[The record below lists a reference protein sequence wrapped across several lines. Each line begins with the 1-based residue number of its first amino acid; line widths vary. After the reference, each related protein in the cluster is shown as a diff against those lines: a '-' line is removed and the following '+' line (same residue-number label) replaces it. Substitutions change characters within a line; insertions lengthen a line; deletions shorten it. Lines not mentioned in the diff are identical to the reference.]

1 MGFWRMVVNT
11 SSSPVW
17 EVWAYVVE
25 HKDESAKA
33 RMIVFMRICFLGIVV
48 VCLQIYELFSI
59 RLVEDEKKIRKFV
72 GLP

>member
-1 MGFWRMVVNT
+1 LGGLGVCGGTQGYKREGEDDSFH
-11 SSSPVW
+11 
-17 EVWAYVVE
+17 AYL
-25 HKDESAKA
+25 
-33 RMIVFMRICFLGIVV
+33 FLGIVV